1 MYVVTYCILCS
12 LDSSVKNWKCFISFI
27 VSLFFFCYERSSK
40 LVCMQGIHYALFCF
54 YCRNVIA
61 LFDVLLALGS
71 LWAQREKIQHFLGIR
86 FYSISLSCKNDIC
99 NLYLRWMGLSWFYL
113 YLPSFFTKLN
123 DVMGSI
129 YPISSKALL
138 LSSQAIVVLV
148 ALVRDCRVT
157 YAPCLKSWDK
167 YLCGGV

>member
-71 LWAQREKIQHFLGIR
+71 LWAQSEKIQHFLGIR

-99 NLYLRWMGLSWFYL
+99 NLYLRWMGFYNWRLTLWKLLACHGFIFTSQVFSPSW
-113 YLPSFFTKLN
+113 
-123 DVMGSI
+123 MM
-129 YPISSKALL
+129 
-138 LSSQAIVVLV
+138 
-148 ALVRDCRVT
+148 
-157 YAPCLKSWDK
+157 SWDR
-167 YLCGGV
+167 YTLSHPRLCCCRLRR